1 MKKYDQWMDEIAR
14 EQKKKPRDTR
24 TNITIDNKYKVL
36 IRKQEQFLRGK
47 IILFLFLDEILFD
60 FYLVAFYLLLN
71 LAEDLKVELKMRNK
85 AIIIQLIHAL
95 ERDNNDLLILV
106 VSFLKKLSVF
116 VENKNDLVSRLF
128 IIKSKK
134 RIRKT
139 LTEVRS
145 NIIRSHVY
153 LFTIQ

>member
-1 MKKYDQWMDEIAR
+1 MKKYDQWTEEIAR
-14 EQKKKPRDTR
+14 EQKKKARDAR
-24 TNITIDNKYKVL
+24 TNPTVDNKYKLL

-47 IILFLFLDEILFD
+47 CGLSLATGRFFNAFSLFA
-60 FYLVAFYLLLN
+60 VAFYLLLN

-116 VENKNDLVSRLF
+116 VENKNDMVSSERYRR
-128 IIKSKK
+128 KK
-134 RIRKT
+134 IR
-139 LTEVRS
+139 
-145 NIIRSHVY
+145 
-153 LFTIQ
+153 

>member
-47 IILFLFLDEILFD
+47 IILFLFLDEILFY
-60 FYLVAFYLLLN
+60 FHLVAFYLLLN

-95 ERDNNDLLILV
+95 DRDNNDLLILV

-134 RIRKT
+134 ESVKP
-139 LTEVRS
+139 
-145 NIIRSHVY
+145 
-153 LFTIQ
+153 